1 LIIAFSVLCL
11 AFIKRDLHSI
21 LYAIGMLSNEV
32 LCKVAK
38 KLIKAPRPPTH
49 PSLLVSSHGMPSN
62 HAQFMFFMTAYFAL
76 FVRYRLSPRH
86 YSSTFRFLAPIFM
99 FVFSTIVCYT
109 RIYLEFHYMGQIFM
123 GALVGIIFGSFWF
136 FLVHVICTP
145 WFPWIVNS
153 KIGTQLML
161 QDFTNVPNVFTVEYN
176 TMRQYN
182 RNPNKRHKK

>member
-1 LIIAFSVLCL
+1 
-11 AFIKRDLHSI
+11 
-21 LYAIGMLSNEV
+21 MLTNEL
-32 LCKVAK
+32 LCKVVK

-76 FVRYRLSPRH
+76 FVRYRLSSRH
-86 YSSTFRFLAPIFM
+86 YSSTFRFLTPIFM
-99 FVFSTIVCYT
+99 FASSTLVCYT
-109 RIYLEFHYMGQIFM
+109 RIYLEFHYTGQVFI

-153 KIGTQLML
+153 KIGTLFML

-176 TMRQYN
+176 AMRQYN
-182 RNPNKRHKK
+182 QTPNKRHKKRK